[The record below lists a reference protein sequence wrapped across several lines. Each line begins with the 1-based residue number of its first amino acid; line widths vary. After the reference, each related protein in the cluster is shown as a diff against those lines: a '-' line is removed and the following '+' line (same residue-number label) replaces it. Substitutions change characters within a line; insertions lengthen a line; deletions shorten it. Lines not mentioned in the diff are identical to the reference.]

1 MVFHCDYVS
10 QGMTVVFTNEP
21 IVHHCGLWYCHR
33 VCVRDLSDCQF
44 SSLDVHQLQLR
55 NIFCIQFVAYSS
67 NFNLSYVAAVVYTEL
82 LHFFWLSKPEAF
94 EQFFFRAGNCPYKGS
109 SFLFCSNKI
118 NWKYEELDWTRCM
131 R

>member
-1 MVFHCDYVS
+1 MLCSPVNPLFLYCS
-10 QGMTVVFTNEP
+10 
-21 IVHHCGLWYCHR
+21 LWFCRR
-33 VCVRDLSDCQF
+33 VCVRGLSDCQF
-44 SSLDVHQLQLR
+44 SSLDFHQLQPS

-82 LHFFWLSKPEAF
+82 LHFFWRSKPEAF
-94 EQFFFRAGNCPYKGS
+94 EQFFFRARNRPYKGS

-118 NWKYEELDWTRCM
+118 NWNYGELEWTRCM